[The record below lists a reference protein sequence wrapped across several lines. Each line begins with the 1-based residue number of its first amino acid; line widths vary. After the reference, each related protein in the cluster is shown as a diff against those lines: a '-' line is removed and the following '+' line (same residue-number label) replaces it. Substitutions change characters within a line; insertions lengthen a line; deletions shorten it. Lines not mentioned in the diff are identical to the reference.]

1 MAWIE
6 PVTNRTLD
14 DVLARN
20 ELGVLNASDLNRIDG
35 NMQELAKK
43 LGVTIA
49 PAKNWTNSSIPV
61 VSDYERIINST
72 KAVRSALKVPEPM
85 PEVPAMPLNSFD
97 KYNAIE
103 KIQLMLYT
111 QYRILQDAK
120 IFAGEGYYSGDKI
133 GVI

>member
-35 NMQELAKK
+35 NMQELANN

-61 VSDYERIINST
+61 VSDYERIIDST

-111 QYRILQDAK
+111 QCRILQDAK

>member
-35 NMQELAKK
+35 NMQELAKN
-43 LGVTIA
+43 LGITIA

>member
-35 NMQELAKK
+35 NMQELANN

-61 VSDYERIINST
+61 VSDYERIIDST

-111 QYRILQDAK
+111 QYRLLQDAK

>member
-35 NMQELAKK
+35 NMQELANN

-61 VSDYERIINST
+61 VSDYERIIDST

>member
-35 NMQELAKK
+35 NMQELANK

-61 VSDYERIINST
+61 VSDYERIIDST
-72 KAVRSALKVPEPM
+72 KAVRPALKVPEPM

-111 QYRILQDAK
+111 QYRVLQDAK
-120 IFAGEGYYSGDKI
+120 IFAGDGYYSGDKI

>member
-35 NMQELAKK
+35 NMQELANN

-61 VSDYERIINST
+61 VSDYERIIDST

-85 PEVPAMPLNSFD
+85 PEVPAMPLNSFE

-103 KIQLMLYT
+103 KIQLMLHT

-120 IFAGEGYYSGDKI
+120 IFAGEGYYSGNKI

>member
-35 NMQELAKK
+35 NMQELANN

-61 VSDYERIINST
+61 VSDYERIIDST

-111 QYRILQDAK
+111 QYRLLQDAK
-120 IFAGEGYYSGDKI
+120 IFAGDGYYSGDKI

>member
-120 IFAGEGYYSGDKI
+120 IFAGDGYYSGDKI

>member
-35 NMQELAKK
+35 NMQELAKN
-43 LGVTIA
+43 LGITIA

-85 PEVPAMPLNSFD
+85 PEVPTMPLNSFD

-111 QYRILQDAK
+111 QYRVLQDAK
-120 IFAGEGYYSGDKI
+120 IFAGDGYYSGDKI

>member
-111 QYRILQDAK
+111 QYRVLQDAK
-120 IFAGEGYYSGDKI
+120 IFAGDGYYSGDKI

>member
-35 NMQELAKK
+35 NMQELAKN
-43 LGVTIA
+43 LGITIA

-61 VSDYERIINST
+61 VSDYEQIINST

>member
-85 PEVPAMPLNSFD
+85 PEVPTMPLNSFD

>member
-14 DVLARN
+14 DALARN

-85 PEVPAMPLNSFD
+85 PEVPTMPLNSFD

-111 QYRILQDAK
+111 QYRVLQDAK
-120 IFAGEGYYSGDKI
+120 IFAGDGYYSGDKI

>member
-85 PEVPAMPLNSFD
+85 PEVPTMPLNSFD

-111 QYRILQDAK
+111 QYRVLQDAK
-120 IFAGEGYYSGDKI
+120 IFAGDGYYSGDKI

>member
-35 NMQELAKK
+35 NMQELAKN

-111 QYRILQDAK
+111 QYRVLQDAK
-120 IFAGEGYYSGDKI
+120 IFAGDGYYSGDKI

>member
-35 NMQELAKK
+35 NMQELAKN
-43 LGVTIA
+43 LGITIA

-85 PEVPAMPLNSFD
+85 PEVPTMPLNSFD

>member
-14 DVLARN
+14 DVLARH

-35 NMQELAKK
+35 NMQELAKN
-43 LGVTIA
+43 LGITIA

>member
-35 NMQELAKK
+35 NMQELAKN
-43 LGVTIA
+43 LGITIA

-61 VSDYERIINST
+61 VSDYERIIDST

>member
-20 ELGVLNASDLNRIDG
+20 ELGVLNASDLNRIYG
-35 NMQELAKK
+35 NMQELAKN
-43 LGVTIA
+43 LGITIA

-61 VSDYERIINST
+61 VSDYERIIDST

>member
-35 NMQELAKK
+35 NMQELAKN

-85 PEVPAMPLNSFD
+85 PEVPTMPLNSFD

>member
-35 NMQELAKK
+35 NMQELAKN

-61 VSDYERIINST
+61 VSDYERIIDST

-85 PEVPAMPLNSFD
+85 PEVPAMPLNSFE

-103 KIQLMLYT
+103 KIQLMLHT

-120 IFAGEGYYSGDKI
+120 IFAGEGYYSGNKI

>member
-35 NMQELAKK
+35 NMQELAKN